1 MRHFAEDVAAHFD
14 VNEPLVEIGARA
26 ARGQEAE
33 ADIRGIFSAEEH
45 IGCDLQP
52 GPGVD
57 RIEDV
62 HRLTFADN
70 SVGTVVMLDTIEH
83 VADPIRALEEIH
95 RVLRPG
101 GLLAMSS
108 VMFFPIHEHPW
119 DFWRFTPQG
128 FAVLLRPFE
137 SHLVVSHGYDL
148 LPESVFGIG
157 LKGVDRDLSLAL
169 LPQTAAACRDWGLHG
184 PVGFGPIRLTVRQ
197 LWRETA
203 RQTGRAMKRRITGR
217 LSAR

>member
-1 MRHFAEDVAAHFD
+1 VRRFAEDVAAHFD
-14 VNEPLVEIGARA
+14 ISEPLVEIGARA
-26 ARGQEAE
+26 AKGQEGE
-33 ADIRGIFSAEEH
+33 ADVRGIFTAKEH

-62 HRLTFADN
+62 HGLTFAN
-70 SVGTVVMLDTIEH
+70 ESVGAVIMLDTIEH

-101 GLLAMSS
+101 GLVAMSS

-119 DFWRFTPQG
+119 DYWRFTPQG
-128 FAVLLRPFE
+128 FEVLLRPFA

-157 LKGVDRDLSLAL
+157 IKGVDRDLSLAL
-169 LPQTAAACRDWGLHG
+169 LPGTAAARREWARQGS
-184 PVGFGPIRLTVRQ
+184 VGFGPIRLTVRQ

-203 RQTGRAMKRRITGR
+203 RQTGRAMKRRIAGR